1 MPSITFSGA
10 VLEKVDRIP
19 AAATLHFSCELT
31 AAVAKKMEWG
41 DLPDAAKKSPMD
53 GQLAG
58 GSFVYSPKEAAQKQ
72 IEGTLPD
79 EMQANI
85 LTVGGFVITRMQ
97 IEGSRGK
104 GVKRRI
110 NFVLKSA
117 DADAAAKAEAW
128 LTMAGSTKG
137 SLRVEYS
144 AMGTAPTQGEDDSED
159 DAGDKD

>member
-1 MPSITFSGA
+1 MPSITFSGV
-10 VLEKVDRIP
+10 VLEKADRVS
-19 AAATLHFSCELT
+19 AAATLHFACELT
-31 AAVAKKMEWG
+31 ASVVKHMKWG
-41 DLPDAAKKSPMD
+41 DLPDAAKKAPMD

-58 GSFVYSPKEAAQKQ
+58 GSFVLSPKEARQTQ
-72 IEGTLPD
+72 IVGTLPD
-79 EMQANI
+79 EMQAAV

-128 LTMAGSTKG
+128 LTMAGDTRG
-137 SLRVEYS
+137 SLRIEYS
-144 AMGTAPTQGEDDSED
+144 AMGSAVTEVGEEGEDEE
-159 DAGDKD
+159 